1 MLCSRIF
8 VRALCGGRMIN
19 PLRTSTLDK
28 LFLHLRALARPGQR
42 VHVNEPEQF
51 ICGEIDKIRAE
62 VSNLSK
68 RVYEL
73 ETKGRDE

>member
-1 MLCSRIF
+1 MT
-8 VRALCGGRMIN
+8 N

-28 LFLHLRALARPGQR
+28 LLLHLRGKARPGQR
-42 VHVNEPEQF
+42 VYVDEQGQW
-51 ICGEIDKIRAE
+51 ICGEIDKVRAE
-62 VSNLSK
+62 VRNLSR